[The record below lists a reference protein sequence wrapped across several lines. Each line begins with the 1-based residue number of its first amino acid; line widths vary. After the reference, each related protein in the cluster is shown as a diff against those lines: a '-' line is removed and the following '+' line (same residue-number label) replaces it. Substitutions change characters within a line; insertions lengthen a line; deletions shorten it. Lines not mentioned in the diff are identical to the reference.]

1 MTTTRPTHSPRSPR
15 RSAPAGPAVTFW
27 ALTVDEVGTLYPAPP
42 PAARPLAETRGRSR
56 LRSWAGIAL
65 RQLSSPITMILLVAA
80 LIATATGD
88 SVDGGVILLI
98 VVLSAALG
106 AWQEGRSADAV
117 ASLLA
122 SVAVT
127 VRVQHGDAIVDLPTD
142 SVRPGDR
149 VVLGAG
155 DIVPADCRLVET
167 DDLQVDESSLT
178 GESFPVAKTAG
189 GPLPADTP
197 LAQRTNTLFNGT
209 SVVSGKAVAIAVLV
223 GADST
228 FGHISTAL
236 EKRAKPTSFEIGIR
250 AFGMLLLRVMVVMV
264 AAILVITLVL
274 GRPLIESLLFALA
287 LAVGITPQMLPVV
300 VSVSLAAGAR
310 RMARQDVIVKRLDV
324 IEDLG
329 AMSVLC
335 TDKTGTITA
344 GSVRV
349 DQALDA
355 AGLPTERMLD
365 LAALNAGLQSGYP
378 NPLDLAVLARRPL
391 PAGAVLLDEV
401 PYDFTRKRLT
411 VVATVDGRRTM
422 ITKGAFEG
430 ILACCSRVEWDG
442 AIRPLEPLRAEI
454 AERFRRLSADGYR
467 VIGLATADAASE
479 RPLMVADERDLVF
492 AGFLAFLDPVKDD
505 AKASLA
511 ELAGLGIRTKIL
523 TGDNRYVAAALAPQL
538 GIDAGRVAVGADL
551 EGLGQ
556 AQVHELVSR
565 TSIFAEV
572 EPSQKQVIVGAL
584 RDAGETVGFLGDG
597 INDATALHGA
607 DVGISVDTA
616 ASVAKKAAAVV
627 LLTKELAVVA
637 TGVRLG
643 RHTFANTLKYVRVAS
658 SANFGNI
665 LSMVVAAATLPFL
678 PMLPGQI
685 LLLNFLADIPN
696 TLVSRDNVD
705 RERLERAGVWD
716 MRRVTRFM
724 IAFGLLSTMFDLA
737 TFALMR
743 LVFHTDAATFRT
755 GWFIESGLTQFV
767 AMMTLRTSRPA
778 WRSRPDGVFFWVSLA
793 VAAATV
799 TLTFTPLGALVQFVP
814 VPPALLLGLFAM
826 VLGYGLANEAL
837 KRFVRF

>member
-1 MTTTRPTHSPRSPR
+1 MTSTRPGRPRGRPAPT
-15 RSAPAGPAVTFW
+15 APAATFW
-27 ALTVDEVGTLYPAPP
+27 AMSAEEVAALFPAP
-42 PAARPLAETRGRSR
+42 AAGDRPLSRARSRSR
-56 LRSWAGIAL
+56 LRTWAGITL

-88 SVDGGVILLI
+88 TVDGGVILLI

-106 AWQEGRSADAV
+106 AWQEGRAADAV
-117 ASLLA
+117 AALLA

-127 VRVQHGDAIVDLPTD
+127 VRVQQGDAVVDLPTD
-142 SVRPGDR
+142 VVRPGDR
-149 VVLGAG
+149 VVLDAG

-167 DDLQVDESSLT
+167 DDLQVVESSLT
-178 GESFPVAKTAG
+178 GESFPVPKAAG

-197 LAQRTNTLFNGT
+197 LAQRSNTLFNGT

-236 EKRAKPTSFEIGIR
+236 EKRAKPTSFETGIR

-274 GRPLIESLLFALA
+274 GRPLVDSLLFALA

-310 RMARQDVIVKRLDV
+310 RMARRDVIVKRLDV

-349 DQALDA
+349 DQVLDA
-355 AGLPTERMLD
+355 AGRPSERMLT
-365 LAALNAGLQSGYP
+365 LASLNAGLQTGYP
-378 NPLDLAVLARRPL
+378 NPLDLAVLARQQL
-391 PAGAVLLDEV
+391 PAGATLLDEV

-411 VVATVDGRRTM
+411 VVAAVDGVRTM
-422 ITKGAFEG
+422 ITKGAFDG
-430 ILACCSRVEWDG
+430 VLACCSRVDLPG
-442 AIRPLEPLRAEI
+442 GIEPLDPVRAEI
-454 AERFRRLSADGYR
+454 EGRFRRLSADGYR
-467 VIGLATADAASE
+467 VIGLAHAPVPSE
-479 RPLMVADERDLVF
+479 RPLTVADESDLVF
-492 AGFLAFLDPVKDD
+492 AGFLAFLDPVKED
-505 AKASLA
+505 ARASLA
-511 ELAGLGIRTKIL
+511 ELAALGIRTKIL

-538 GIDAGRVAVGADL
+538 GITAGEVAVGADL
-551 EGLGQ
+551 VGLGQ

-572 EPSQKQVIVGAL
+572 EPSQKQVIVAAL

-705 RERLERAGVWD
+705 HERLEAAGAWD
-716 MRRVTRFM
+716 MHQVTRFM
-724 IAFGLLSTMFDLA
+724 IAFGLLSTVFDLA

-743 LVFHTDAATFRT
+743 WVFHTDAATFRT

-778 WRSRPDGVFFWVSLA
+778 WRSRPDAVFFWVSVL

-799 TLTFTPLGALVQFVP
+799 TLTFTPLGALVQFVV
-814 VPPALLLGLFAM
+814 VPPALLVALFAM

>member
-1 MTTTRPTHSPRSPR
+1 MTAIRPGRPRGRP
-15 RSAPAGPAVTFW
+15 APAEPSATFW
-27 ALTVDEVGTLYPAPP
+27 ALSADEVAALFPAPT
-42 PAARPLAETRGRSR
+42 AADRPLAQARGRSR
-56 LRSWAGIAL
+56 LRAWAGITL
-65 RQLSSPITMILLVAA
+65 RQLSSPITTILLVAA

-88 SVDGGVILLI
+88 TVDGGVILLI

-106 AWQEGRSADAV
+106 AWQEGRAADAV
-117 ASLLA
+117 AGLLA

-127 VRVQHGDAIVDLPTD
+127 VRVQQGDAEVDLPTD
-142 SVRPGDR
+142 AVRPGDR
-149 VVLGAG
+149 IVLDAG
-155 DIVPADCRLVET
+155 DIIPADCRLVDT

-178 GESFPVAKTAG
+178 GESFPVPKTAG
-189 GPLPADTP
+189 AALPADTP
-197 LAQRTNTLFNGT
+197 LAQRSNALFNGT

-228 FGHISTAL
+228 FGHITTAL
-236 EKRAKPTSFEIGIR
+236 EKRAKPTSFETGIR
-250 AFGMLLLRVMVVMV
+250 QFGLLLLRVMVVMV
-264 AAILVITLVL
+264 GAILVITLVL
-274 GRPLIESLLFALA
+274 GRPLIDSLLFALA

-349 DQALDA
+349 DRGIDA
-355 AGLPTERMLD
+355 GGRPSERVLD
-365 LAALNAGLQSGYP
+365 LAALNAGLQTGYT
-378 NPLDLAVLARRPL
+378 NPLDLAVLARRSP

-411 VVATVDGRRTM
+411 VVTTVDGRRTM

-430 ILACCSRVEWDG
+430 LLACCSQVEGQG
-442 AIRPLEPLRAEI
+442 AVLPIEPQRAEI
-454 AERFRRLSADGYR
+454 TERFRRLSADGYR
-467 VIGLATADAASE
+467 VIGLAAAPAPSE
-479 RPLMVADERDLVF
+479 RPLTVADEQGLVF
-492 AGFLAFLDPVKDD
+492 VGFLALLDPVKTD
-505 AKASLA
+505 ARASLA
-511 ELAGLGIRTKIL
+511 ELARLGIRTKIL

-538 GIDAGRVAVGADL
+538 GIEAGRVAVGADL
-551 EGLGQ
+551 AGLGR

-572 EPSQKQVIVGAL
+572 EPSQKQVIVAAL

-705 RERLERAGVWD
+705 PERVERAGVWD
-716 MRRVTRFM
+716 MHRVTRFM
-724 IAFGLLSTMFDLA
+724 IAFGLLSTVFDLA
-737 TFALMR
+737 TFAVMR
-743 LVFHTDAATFRT
+743 WVFHTDAATFRT

-767 AMMTLRTSRPA
+767 AMMTLRTGRPA
-778 WRSRPDGVFFWVSLA
+778 WRSRPDGVFFWVSLGVA
-793 VAAATV
+793 VATV
-799 TLTFTPLGALVQFVP
+799 TLTFTPLGALAQFVA
-814 VPPALLLGLFAM
+814 VPPPLLAALVAM
-826 VLGYGLANEAL
+826 VLGYGLANEVL
-837 KRFVRF
+837 KRVVRF

>member
-1 MTTTRPTHSPRSPR
+1 VTTTRPIRTPRHTPPD
-15 RSAPAGPAVTFW
+15 PAAAGFW
-27 ALTVDEVGTLYPAPP
+27 ALSVDEVAALFPAPD
-42 PAARPLAETRGRSR
+42 AAAAPLARTRGHSR
-56 LRSWAGIAL
+56 LRSWAGIVL

-88 SVDGGVILLI
+88 NVDGGVILLI

-106 AWQEGRSADAV
+106 AWQEGRAADAV
-117 ASLLA
+117 ANPLA

-127 VRVQHGDAIVDLPTD
+127 VRVQHGDALVDLPTD
-142 SVRPGDR
+142 AVRPGDR

-155 DIVPADCRLVET
+155 DIVPADCRLVDT

-178 GESFPVAKTAG
+178 GESFPVAKLVG
-189 GPLPADTP
+189 GPLPVDTP
-197 LAQRTNTLFNGT
+197 LAQRSNILFNGT

-236 EKRAKPTSFEIGIR
+236 EKRAEPTSFETGIR

-264 AAILVITLVL
+264 AAILLINLVL
-274 GRPLIESLLFALA
+274 GRPLIDSLLFALA
-287 LAVGITPQMLPVV
+287 LAVGITPQILPVV

-329 AMSVLC
+329 SMSVLC

-349 DQALDA
+349 DRALDA
-355 AGLPTERMLD
+355 AGQPSERILD

-378 NPLDLAVLARRPL
+378 NPLDRAVLARRPL
-391 PAGAVLLDEV
+391 PPGAVVLDEV
-401 PYDFTRKRLT
+401 PYDFARKRLT
-411 VVATVDGRRTM
+411 VVADVAGQRTM
-422 ITKGAFEG
+422 ITKGAFDG
-430 ILACCSRVEWDG
+430 VLACCSRVDTADG
-442 AIRPLEPLRAEI
+442 IRPLDPIRAEI
-454 AERFRRLSADGYR
+454 ADRFRRLSADGYR
-467 VIGLATADAASE
+467 VIGLATAPVDSD
-479 RPLMVADERDLVF
+479 RPLQVDNEHDLVF
-492 AGFLAFLDPVKDD
+492 VGFLAFLDPVKED
-505 AKASLA
+505 ARASLA
-511 ELAGLGIRTKIL
+511 ELAALGIRTKIL

-551 EGLGQ
+551 AGLGQ

-572 EPSQKQVIVGAL
+572 EPSQKQVIVAAL

-643 RHTFANTLKYVRVAS
+643 RHTFSNTLKYVRVAS

-665 LSMVVAAATLPFL
+665 LSMVIAAATLPFL

-705 RERLERAGVWD
+705 HERLEVAGVWD
-716 MRRVTRFM
+716 MRQVTRFM
-724 IAFGLLSTMFDLA
+724 IMFGLLSTVFDLA

-743 LVFHTDAATFRT
+743 WVFHTDAATFRT

-778 WRSRPDGVFFWVSLA
+778 WRSRPDGVFFWVSLL

-799 TLTFTPLGALVQFVP
+799 TLTFTPLGALAQFVA
-814 VPPALLLGLFAM
+814 VPPALLLALFGM

>member
-1 MTTTRPTHSPRSPR
+1 RPTHPRA
-15 RSAPAGPAVTFW
+15 RSAPATTFW
-27 ALTVDEVGTLYPAPP
+27 AMSADEVAALFPALE
-42 PAARPLAETRGRSR
+42 ATDRPLSQARGRSR
-56 LRSWAGIAL
+56 LRAWVGITL

-88 SVDGGVILLI
+88 TVDGGVILLI

-106 AWQEGRSADAV
+106 AWQEGRAADAV

-127 VRVQHGDAIVDLPTD
+127 VRVQQGDTVVDLPTD
-142 SVRPGDR
+142 AVRPGDR
-149 VVLGAG
+149 IVLDAG
-155 DIVPADCRLVET
+155 DLVPADCRLVET

-178 GESFPVAKTAG
+178 GESFPVPKVAG
-189 GPLPADTP
+189 EPLPADTP
-197 LAQRTNTLFNGT
+197 LAQRSNTLFNGT

-236 EKRAKPTSFEIGIR
+236 EKRAKPTSFETGIR
-250 AFGMLLLRVMVVMV
+250 QFGLLLLRVMVVMV
-264 AAILVITLVL
+264 VAILVITLVL
-274 GRPLIESLLFALA
+274 GRPLIDSLLFALA

-310 RMARQDVIVKRLDV
+310 RMARRDVIVKRLDV

-349 DQALDA
+349 DRATDA
-355 AGLPTERMLD
+355 AGRPSERVLD
-365 LAALNAGLQSGYP
+365 LAALNAGLQTGYA
-378 NPLDLAVLARRPL
+378 NPLDLAVLARRTP
-391 PAGAVLLDEV
+391 PTGAVLLDEV
-401 PYDFTRKRLT
+401 PYDFTRKRLS
-411 VVATVDGRRTM
+411 VVATVDGQRTM

-430 ILACCSRVEWDG
+430 LLACCSQVEVDG
-442 AIRPLEPLRAEI
+442 AVLSIEPRRAEI
-454 AERFRRLSADGYR
+454 TERFRRFSAEGFR
-467 VIGLATADAASE
+467 VIGLAAAPISSE
-479 RPLMVADERDLVF
+479 RPLTVADEQGLIF
-492 AGFLAFLDPVKDD
+492 IGFLALLDPVKTD
-505 AKASLA
+505 ARASLA
-511 ELAGLGIRTKIL
+511 ELARLGIRTKIL

-538 GIDAGRVAVGADL
+538 GIEAGRVAVGADL
-551 EGLGQ
+551 TGLGR

-572 EPSQKQVIVGAL
+572 EPSQKQVIVTAL

-607 DVGISVDTA
+607 DGGISVDTA

-705 RERLERAGVWD
+705 PERVERAGVWD

-724 IAFGLLSTMFDLA
+724 IAFGLLSTVFDLA

-743 LVFHTDAATFRT
+743 WVFHTDAATFRT

-778 WRSRPDGVFFWVSLA
+778 WRSRPDTVFFWVSLG

-799 TLTFTPLGALVQFVP
+799 TLTFTPLGALAAFVA
-814 VPPALLLGLFAM
+814 VPPALLLALFAM
-826 VLGYGLANEAL
+826 VVGYGLSNEVL